1 MGSVTY
7 GKERG
12 SARGLFLFCLT
23 HPNQRVAHSG
33 HELSLCLPSEKPPRD
48 EISLLVFVFAV
59 TQAEDGRYSVKL
71 APDTWT
77 SVDTWGENL
86 ADVPS
91 KSADKA
97 DKACRQSV
105 PTKHA
110 GKAC

>member
-59 TQAEDGRYSVKL
+59 TQAEDGLRLV
-71 APDTWT
+71 
-77 SVDTWGENL
+77 
-86 ADVPS
+86 
-91 KSADKA
+91 
-97 DKACRQSV
+97 
-105 PTKHA
+105 
-110 GKAC
+110 GKGGGGRGGFN